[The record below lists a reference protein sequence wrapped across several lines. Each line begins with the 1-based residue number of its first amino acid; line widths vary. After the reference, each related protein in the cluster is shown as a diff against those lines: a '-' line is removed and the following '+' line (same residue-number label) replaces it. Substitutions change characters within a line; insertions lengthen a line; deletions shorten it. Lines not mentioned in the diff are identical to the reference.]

1 MTSERRQKES
11 VAYMSGLS
19 VLNISLNNQVFGCF
33 KSSCRLD
40 KTGEKLDKE
49 EVQ

>member
-19 VLNISLNNQVFGCF
+19 VLNISLN
-33 KSSCRLD
+33 
-40 KTGEKLDKE
+40 KE